1 MSDANKTTNTN
12 EIITGYKAFDPDF
25 TCRGY
30 QYEAGKT
37 FEHNGK
43 IQMCS
48 KGFHFCYND
57 PIDVFNY
64 YPLVGENGELLTRFA
79 KVSAPKK
86 DTIVDSDADDK
97 CVTSKISVDKEVT
110 LDELVKEQ
118 VDKVYKSKGETELL
132 IATEDGAPLTDK
144 GPLTKIISN
153 RKETHIALAWSNST
167 ALASADCAYLAS
179 SSSGT
184 RLFTMGEN
192 ASVSSS
198 GYGSKIYS
206 NGHHS
211 STSASGAKAQF
222 RITGN
227 SVNVSSSGSRSR
239 LNVRSNFSE
248 IASSGKHSVLNVAGS
263 SPSIS
268 TSGRCSE
275 LTVKGGSS
283 EIASSGDF
291 SKLRI
296 TGKNASVSASGYCS
310 ELTVTGKKARMA
322 VVGNYSQVIYEG
334 EDGVISVLG
343 EDAKFK
349 GSKGTLV
356 LAVTY
361 NRHGKPRGGLVGR
374 IGENGLKPDTLYTV
388 RDGKFVEV
396 EAANE

>member
-1 MSDANKTTNTN
+1 MSNTSRTKDTN

-25 TCRGY
+25 KCQDY
-30 QYEAGKT
+30 QYEVGKT

-43 IQMCS
+43 IQMCY

-64 YPLVGENGELLTRFA
+64 YPLVGENGALLARFA
-79 KVSAPKK
+79 KVSAAREGSV
-86 DTIVDSDADDK
+86 VDCADLK
-97 CVTSKISVDKEVT
+97 CVTSKISIDKEIT
-110 LDELVKEQ
+110 LDELLKEQ
-118 VDKVYKSKGETELL
+118 VDKAYKSKGETELL

-179 SSSGT
+179 SSPGT
-184 RLFTMGEN
+184 RLYTMGEN

-227 SVNVSSSGSRSR
+227 SVNVSSSGSSSR
-239 LNVRSNFSE
+239 LNVKSNFSE

-268 TSGRCSE
+268 TSGCWSE
-275 LTVKGGSS
+275 LTVKGGFS

-322 VVGNYSQVIYEG
+322 VVGNYSQVTYEG
-334 EDGVISVLG
+334 KDGVISILG
-343 EDAKFK
+343 IGAKFK
-349 GSKGTLV
+349 GSEGTLV

-388 RDGKFVEV
+388 ADDKFVEV
-396 EAANE
+396 EAENE

>member
-1 MSDANKTTNTN
+1 MAKKSND
-12 EIITGYKAFDPDF
+12 IITGYKAFDPDF
-25 TCRGY
+25 TCRDY
-30 QYEAGKT
+30 QYEVGKT
-37 FEHNGK
+37 FEHEGK
-43 IQMCS
+43 IELCS
-48 KGFHFCYND
+48 EGFHFCPKD
-57 PIDVFNY
+57 PLDVFRY
-64 YPLVGENGELLTRFA
+64 YPLVSRESGLPTRLA

-86 DTIVDSDADDK
+86 DTIVALNGAK
-97 CVTSKISVDKEVT
+97 CVTSKISIDKEIT
-110 LDELVKEQ
+110 LNALIKEQ
-118 VDKVYKSKGETELL
+118 IKKAYASEGKVGLL
-132 IATEDGAPLTDK
+132 IATEVWSTLTDS
-144 GPLTKIISN
+144 GLGTKIISN
-153 RKETHIALAWSNST
+153 KDETHVSLTRSHSMAIV
-167 ALASADCAYLAS
+167 SANHAYLAS

-227 SVNVSSSGSRSR
+227 SVNVSSSGSSSR
-239 LNVRSNFSE
+239 LNVKSNFSE

-268 TSGRCSE
+268 TSGCWSE

-296 TGKNASVSASGYCS
+296 TGKNASLSASGYCS

-322 VVGNYSQVIYEG
+322 VVGNYSQVTYEG
-334 EDGVISVLG
+334 KDGVISILG
-343 EDAKFK
+343 IGAKFK
-349 GSKGTLV
+349 GSEGTLV

-361 NRHGKPRGGLVGR
+361 NRHGKPHGGLVGR

-388 RDGKFVEV
+388 LDGEFVEW
-396 EAANE
+396 EA